1 MNISARVFRSSIIP
15 PVAIAA
21 ASLFIVIVFFW
32 MNQSTIQREN
42 RIKASSAKSNY
53 EDLKR
58 GSMAFATM
66 ISSYNDVRL
75 GVDDSRRHL
84 VLGVITPLFK
94 NMNVDIITVHERDG
108 FVIAKGHAVEP
119 RRQGFG
125 FPGCRMQWPAWR
137 WLHISSRSNCRRR
150 SLGPV

>member
-108 FVIAKGHAVEP
+108 FVIAKGHAPDVFAE
-119 RRQGFG
+119 QEGG
-125 FPGCRMQWPAWR
+125 VDYVAAA
-137 WLHISSRSNCRRR
+137 
-150 SLGPV
+150 